1 MLTYFINVYRLF
13 TLYVPVFCARRA
25 LPSPAPAGDGT
36 GPHRRGRGGCTL
48 DRHPGQG
55 ARWCARER
63 HAGRSGGRTR
73 GALCPYAS
81 AIPGGVTLCGAGARR
96 CRGAIYPLARA
107 RISAGA
113 RSPPRPVCPGMAL
126 LLHTR
131 ARRHAPI
138 ILGKFSAYL
147 RIFPLLFH
155 ARVLQCC

>member
-1 MLTYFINVYRLF
+1 MF
-13 TLYVPVFCARRA
+13 TDCLLYAFRYSAPGAR
-25 LPSPAPAGDGT
+25 SPP
-36 GPHRRGRGGCTL
+36 PHRRVTEPSHTGGGRGGCTL